1 MGVFYTKMPNSRILG
16 APFIFWNLGTPYFR
30 LQPKIQKSGS
40 RLLLGLL
47 KGFQNC
53 TSQPH
58 STKTHKKM
66 PWKWASSGPWEWA
79 FARSRT
85 CCWAPWGQ
93 VTNPTLQLLSCFN
106 CENLVKN
113 YSIYA
118 HRETHILPPCKVK
131 YLNILTVTS
140 YRWQLKMIA
149 TKNNA
154 SRSKKYRKNTGVWS
168 ECRLVN
174 ADLKSWLLLP
184 NFLK

>member
-1 MGVFYTKMPNSRILG
+1 MPNSRILG

-118 HRETHILPPCKVK
+118 HRETHILPPYGEGK
-131 YLNILTVTS
+131 YFFYTEIYTFSLHYVHTFI
-140 YRWQLKMIA
+140 RQLCSLIH
-149 TKNNA
+149 
-154 SRSKKYRKNTGVWS
+154 SICER
-168 ECRLVN
+168 
-174 ADLKSWLLLP
+174 
-184 NFLK
+184 